1 MLVLSRKVG
10 QKIVIDE
17 RVTITITRIAG
28 GRVSVGIEAPHGVH
42 VRRSELE
49 PHAIQEPPA
58 AGTNA
63 PAPTPNILLPGGLD
77 PTQQTDAGASMFSQP
92 GW

>member
-17 RVTITITRIAG
+17 RVTVTITRVSG
-28 GRVSVGIEAPHGVH
+28 GRVSIGIEAPPGVH

-49 PHAIQEPPA
+49 PL
-58 AGTNA
+58 GDNNGA
-63 PAPTPNILLPGGLD
+63 PMPTEVKPEAKPNIVIPGGFD
-77 PTQQTDAGASMFSQP
+77 QPTTNGGTSVMSSQP
-92 GW
+92 V

>member
-17 RVTITITRIAG
+17 RVTITITRVAG
-28 GRVSVGIEAPHGVH
+28 GRVSVGIEAPSGVH

-49 PHAIQEPPA
+49 PHSAHETP
-58 AGTNA
+58 
-63 PAPTPNILLPGGLD
+63 PAPTLPMASPSLLLPGALD
-77 PTQQTDAGASMFSQP
+77 TSQQPDAGASMFSQP